1 MELKRFVVV
10 IKEEKNALL
19 NAYDFLNYIYK
30 EELQETY
37 PNLVIALR
45 IIITLPVTVASAERS
60 FSKLKLIKT
69 FLSKRKKMASLNE
82 ENFGGYDANF
92 IDELLN
98 EHECPVCKMALREPI
113 QTQCGHRLCLSCAE
127 EMRKRNKGVLIC
139 PLDNSILDSSKIF
152 PDLAIERVIM
162 QLKVKC
168 RNFSN
173 GCGWT
178 KELKRLNEHLGSCE
192 YQTLKCLNKPCSSL
206 LLLKDLKEHTE
217 KRCIYRLVTCQYC
230 KQKIIFSEKQIHEKN
245 CECSPLCCV
254 NQCGIK
260 VMREEMSSHITDSC
274 ANTIFPCQYFNIGC
288 KFMGMRKEHET
299 HANSSMQNHLSMA
312 ISKLDA
318 LENKIMLT
326 LRLENKIDALEKKI
340 ALTAV
345 ALENKI
351 TPKVESLE
359 AEIASKAEV
368 LENKITLT
376 VVALEKKVSSKV
388 ESLETKIAS
397 KVVALENKITSKV
410 ESFEDKNASEVVA
423 LKTKITSTV
432 DALKNELISKV
443 DAQKDEIMMH
453 EKNLEIIKAFLAV
466 KMQEFVP
473 FHTFYDTQA
482 WHASPLHHSPCS
494 YDFRCTTAVIE
505 SLLSSRRLNQRSG
518 FLKDLLSRHGRGSH
532 VHLGSLFS
540 LYREMQKKL
549 ID

>member
-1 MELKRFVVV
+1 
-10 IKEEKNALL
+10 
-19 NAYDFLNYIYK
+19 
-30 EELQETY
+30 
-37 PNLVIALR
+37 
-45 IIITLPVTVASAERS
+45 
-60 FSKLKLIKT
+60 
-69 FLSKRKKMASLNE
+69 MASLNE

-230 KQKIIFSEKQIHEKN
+230 KQKIIFSEKQPKCSLFSRFICSSSKYPFYLKQDKLIDRLQFPGRRLELPIKSAMLCDNTIHEKN